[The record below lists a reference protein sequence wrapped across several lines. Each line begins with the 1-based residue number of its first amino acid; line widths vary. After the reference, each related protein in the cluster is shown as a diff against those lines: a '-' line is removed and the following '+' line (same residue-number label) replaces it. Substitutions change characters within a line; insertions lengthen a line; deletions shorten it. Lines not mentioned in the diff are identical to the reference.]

1 MGNGL
6 NMLLIMTAST
16 PIMALMARE
25 RASVR
30 RGREKGGGLLFPQPF
45 GPASPFACGSRV
57 TSRDSPKWR
66 VGSKANACL
75 SFLKHLISYLSSS
88 IF

>member
-1 MGNGL
+1 
-6 NMLLIMTAST
+6 MLVIMTAST
-16 PIMALMARE
+16 PIMAIMARE

-30 RGREKGGGLLFPQPF
+30 RRREKGGGLLFPQSF

-57 TSRDSPKWR
+57 TSRDSHKWR

-75 SFLKHLISYLSSS
+75 SFLKHLVICLALFFSKQ
-88 IF
+88 

>member
-1 MGNGL
+1 
-6 NMLLIMTAST
+6 
-16 PIMALMARE
+16 MAIMARE
-25 RASVR
+25 CAIVR
-30 RGREKGGGLLFPQPF
+30 RRREKGGGLLFPQPF

-75 SFLKHLISYLSSS
+75 SFLKHLVICLALFFSKQ
-88 IF
+88 